1 MDEMV
6 EAIGKLDLKHLD
18 DVQILLEKDI
28 PEYYRSRS
36 TLPIFILKEIETTLD
51 GLIDCH
57 SISPYRR
64 PQNQNQPT
72 GTYLYSIGNLC
83 SSFLIGMNFD
93 SKLEELLSV
102 KEQNEIEIEIIFCD
116 VVIYTQ
122 TGLNPIHFPFY
133 KDVCKGWGPYMN
145 IHVPLELCERF
156 QTCMDVDITSIYL
169 NSHKYMELLK
179 LSYKNHQNIE
189 EAQQHMKH
197 VLHTT
202 KDAVTAMVAT
212 EYK

>member
-6 EAIGKLDLKHLD
+6 TAIGNLALKHFD
-18 DVQILLEKDI
+18 DLQITLENDV
-28 PEYYRSRS
+28 PEYYRRPSI
-36 TLPIFILKEIETTLD
+36 LPTFILNEIETTLD
-51 GLIDCH
+51 GIIDCH
-57 SISPYRR
+57 SISPNRLVDFDSEA
-64 PQNQNQPT
+64 
-72 GTYLYSIGNLC
+72 GTFLYSIGNLL

-93 SKLEELLSV
+93 SKVEEMLTV
-102 KEQNEIEIEIIFCD
+102 QEQNEIEIEIVFCD
-116 VVIYTQ
+116 VIIYTQ
-122 TGLNPIHFPFY
+122 KGLNPIQFPFY